1 MIERRDRYENQ
12 KSSFYLGMGMG
23 IAAAASVAMMMAP
36 KKQDPVKKAIRS
48 TEQAVDSVSRK
59 ISG

>member
-1 MIERRDRYENQ
+1 MKTK